1 MASYYILRGIHYLNQ
16 QLLESKQPVNL
27 GWPWQLPPVL
37 GNTVIWAEGRALGSA
52 HWAELLW
59 LLPFL
64 QRHLV
69 GSAHWRSAGIGC
81 SGQYCEHRSGLLEDS
96 GLPVGVQVPGM
107 GFC

>member
-37 GNTVIWAEGRALGSA
+37 GNTVIWAEGRNLGSA

-59 LLPFL
+59 LVSPSCKGTWWVLP
-64 QRHLV
+64 
-69 GSAHWRSAGIGC
+69 IGDQL
-81 SGQYCEHRSGLLEDS
+81 G
-96 GLPVGVQVPGM
+96 
-107 GFC
+107 